1 MSQRIY
7 HDQLHAIMKVPNM
20 MKAIMRAAAMNATAQ
35 SRTSQPQDFFDE
47 LSSNA
52 GAEQH
57 TNDHPI
63 QEVLNLCHA
72 LVPIAQRTI
81 YAVVS
86 FKADSFMHGKS
97 SLRLFHLQPLES
109 LVV

>member
-1 MSQRIY
+1 MY
-7 HDQLHAIMKVPNM
+7 VPNI

-35 SRTSQPQDFFDE
+35 SRMSQPQDLFDE
-47 LSSNA
+47 FASNA
-52 GAEQH
+52 RPEQD

-63 QEVLNLCHA
+63 QEVLNFCHA
-72 LVPIAQRTI
+72 LVPLTQRSL

-86 FKADSFMHGKS
+86 FEADSFMHGKS

>member
-1 MSQRIY
+1 MY
-7 HDQLHAIMKVPNM
+7 VPNM

-35 SRTSQPQDFFDE
+35 SRMSQPQDFFDE
-47 LSSNA
+47 FARNA
-52 GAEQH
+52 RPEQDAD
-57 TNDHPI
+57 DHPI
-63 QEVLNLCHA
+63 QKVLNLRHA
-72 LVPIAQRTI
+72 LISLTQRSL

-86 FKADSFMHGKS
+86 FKANSFMHGKS